1 MTSTTEAELLAA
13 NQAFYEAFQ
22 RRDYA
27 AMEALWARRAP
38 VACIHPGWDPLFSR
52 ETVLESWRAILASPR
67 QPAVACSRA
76 RPHLLGEAAYV
87 VCVESIGGADLVAT
101 NVFVREDGA
110 WRLVHHQ
117 AGPVAQRIDDD
128 EDDDL
133 PPSGMLN

>member
-1 MTSTTEAELLAA
+1 MPSPTEAELLAA
-13 NQAFYEAFQ
+13 NEAFYGAFA

-27 AMEALWARRAP
+27 VMEALWARTAP

-52 ETVLESWRAILASPR
+52 ETVLESWRAILDGAR
-67 QPAVACSRA
+67 TPAVGCSRA
-76 RPHLLGEAAYV
+76 RAFVLGEAAYV
-87 VCVESIGGADLVAT
+87 VCTESIGGADLVAT

-128 EDDDL
+128 EDDEL